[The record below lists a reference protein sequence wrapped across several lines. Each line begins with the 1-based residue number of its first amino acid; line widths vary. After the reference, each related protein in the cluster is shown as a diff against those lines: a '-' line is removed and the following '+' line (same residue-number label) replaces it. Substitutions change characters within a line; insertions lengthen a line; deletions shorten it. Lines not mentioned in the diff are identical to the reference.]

1 MRVLV
6 AYASRY
12 GATQGI
18 AERIAAQLNVEG
30 LAAVAASV
38 TTDPDVIAYDA
49 FVIGGA
55 AFYGK
60 WQKEVHEFVARHE
73 SVIANHPTWFFSSGP
88 VGPNALDDKGRD
100 QKTMAIPTDFAD
112 FRDTIHPRGERV
124 FFGAFDAA
132 KVPILTRAIRL
143 MPAARKVLPEGD
155 FRDWADID
163 GWAKEIAAS
172 LVPVPA

>member
-6 AYASRY
+6 AYSTKY

-18 AERIAAQLNVEG
+18 AERIAAQLDTAG
-30 LAAVAASV
+30 HAALAKPV
-38 TTDPDVIAYDA
+38 TANPDVIPYDA
-49 FVIGGA
+49 FVVGGA

-60 WQKEVHEFVARHE
+60 WQKELHEFVARNQATLG
-73 SVIANHPTWFFSSGP
+73 SHPTWLFSSGP
-88 VGPNALDDKGRD
+88 VGPDALDAKGRD
-100 QKTMAIPTDFAD
+100 QKTMAIPTDFAE
-112 FRDTIHPRGERV
+112 FREAIHPRDERV
-124 FFGAFDAA
+124 FFGAFDAG
-132 KVPILTRAIRL
+132 KLPLVMKAIRL

-163 GWAKEIAAS
+163 GWAQEIAEA

>member
-6 AYASRY
+6 AYASKY

-18 AERIAAQLNVEG
+18 ADRIAEQLKAEG
-30 LAAVAASV
+30 LDAQVSSV
-38 TTDPDVIAYDA
+38 TIDPDVIPYDA
-49 FVIGGA
+49 YVVGGD

-60 WQKEVHEFVARHE
+60 WQKELHEFVARHE
-73 SVIANHPTWFFSSGP
+73 STLASHPTWLFSSGP
-88 VGPNALDDKGRD
+88 VGPDALDAKGRD

-112 FRDTIHPRGERV
+112 FREAIHPRGERV

-132 KVPILTRAIRL
+132 KLPLLMKAIRI

-155 FRDWADID
+155 YRDWADID
-163 GWAKEIAAS
+163 GWAKEIASS